1 MIPRSSFY
9 KKRCAIRQC
18 RTYPAYVP
26 PASAR
31 PGGADTAQMQHEC
44 GTIGAKRG
52 TNRPATLS
60 RCLTAAS
67 CCRNSLTIMRIGNV
81 TGGKH
86 TRHFR
91 TRTVAFCN
99 DITCLVCIQIGFE
112 DI

>member
-44 GTIGAKRG
+44 GTIAVSY
-52 TNRPATLS
+52 THLTLP
-60 RCLTAAS
+60 
-67 CCRNSLTIMRIGNV
+67 TILRV
-81 TGGKH
+81 
-86 TRHFR
+86 
-91 TRTVAFCN
+91 
-99 DITCLVCIQIGFE
+99 
-112 DI
+112 